1 MIGAGQWSKSWFRMA
16 VLKLVN
22 NTGNKEEKNLC
33 FVNASIQLLHC
44 IPEVKDF
51 FTQRVYKISSRE
63 RLPISDEISRI
74 FRTEGVFR
82 TSAAELR
89 RLVGAHH
96 RRVDICN
103 GNQQD
108 MEEFT
113 RLLLEC
119 LEKELENNCE
129 QSSRLMGRF
138 IGQEMNMRLFVNT
151 VDGVCSRGH
160 LPRSDPVIFR
170 TIKLSVPDTNEEL
183 SLNNLIHNH
192 YKFSFFA

>member
-1 MIGAGQWSKSWFRMA
+1 MP

-22 NTGNKEEKNLC
+22 NTGNREEKNLC
-33 FVNASIQLLHC
+33 FVNASIQLLHS
-44 IPEVKDF
+44 IPEVKEF
-51 FTQRVYKISSRE
+51 FTQRVYRISSRE
-63 RLPISDEISRI
+63 KLPISDEISRI
-74 FRTEGVFR
+74 FRTEGAFR

-89 RLVGAHH
+89 RLVGDHH
-96 RRVDICN
+96 RRVDIFN
-103 GNQQD
+103 GSQQD

-119 LEKELENNCE
+119 LEKELENVSE
-129 QSSRLMGRF
+129 QSSSLMEKF
-138 IGQEMNMRLFVNT
+138 IGQETNMRLFVNT
-151 VDGVCSRGH
+151 GDGACKMGH
-160 LPRSDPVIFR
+160 LPRSDPAIFR